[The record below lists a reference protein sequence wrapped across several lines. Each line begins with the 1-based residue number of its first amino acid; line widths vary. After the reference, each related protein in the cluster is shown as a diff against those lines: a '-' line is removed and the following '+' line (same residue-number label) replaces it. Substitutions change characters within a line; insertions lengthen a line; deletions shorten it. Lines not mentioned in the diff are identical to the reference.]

1 MKYYEIIHGI
11 PLLKLQTAHYTPG
24 YGTFLYKHNLIKNW
38 TIVSWLWN
46 NYHRLV
52 KDNKRKFSCAC

>member
-24 YGTFLYKHNLIKNW
+24 CGTFLYKHNLIKN
-38 TIVSWLWN
+38 
-46 NYHRLV
+46 
-52 KDNKRKFSCAC
+52 